1 MNPIDEL
8 TYNIVKELQEK
19 RIAEHREPINV
30 SLHDILRAFNEKVKQ
45 SLNGFIENGTMSWHS
60 NLNGIPMFKIKNLN
74 K

>member
-19 RIAEHREPINV
+19 RIVEHREPINV
-30 SLHDILRAFNEKVKQ
+30 SLYDILRVFNEKVKQ

-60 NLNGIPMFKIKNLN
+60 NLNGIPLASFKIC
-74 K
+74 

>member
-45 SLNGFIENGTMSWHS
+45 SLNGFIENGTMS
-60 NLNGIPMFKIKNLN
+60 
-74 K
+74 